1 MATAKKSTA
10 QEELNK
16 LIPLRKATFTEEE
29 KRKLVEGTNAQG
41 RPLTEK
47 ENMELSKMHTAR
59 TLGADWRERAAE
71 RSKAGESARAQ
82 QALAERA
89 AANRKTQYESP
100 LQETVT
106 KTQINLPGGGKVK
119 YGIETLARMRD
130 FEAKQAEKKAAED
143 IRKQNAIYDAGVR
156 ANTALQKR
164 YEDELAS
171 RGFAPPKTRQE
182 QEAIDRAKMEEF
194 RLGQAARTAAER
206 KEKETLTAYKDYK
219 KSARYARKNKDYARA
234 NEYEELANQE
244 EMMAGGDIRNASL
257 RKRFFQDKESE
268 KLRQEIDR
276 RSEERRAVIKKQN
289 TSNPEASSFTQ
300 TSSSAPM
307 NVGGSLSYNL
317 PYENVKGPTEQPFGL
332 RTPSR
337 AQDYLPSYLESPTG
351 TTSQSTIEDGVDFS
365 SISPYN
371 TDGTRTAGTTAPVS
385 QPAAPKP
392 TATFPTST
400 QQTIEDV
407 LPGASNM
414 PVVQRNPNETPAQH
428 NERVLQEYTNNVI
441 IPSFDKETQDAV
453 RSAIELNKQESSLY
467 KQRFAGKGK
476 EYEKVSESLKK
487 DQQVIIKSM
496 KELKSKLRDFKKYP
510 MDSKERTFLLNQIGT
525 LNNQLGFF
533 DKLLN

>member
-1 MATAKKSTA
+1 MAT
-10 QEELNK
+10 
-16 LIPLRKATFTEEE
+16 IPSRKATFTEEE

-41 RPLTEK
+41 KPLTEK

-59 TLGADWRERAAE
+59 TIGADWRERAAE

-119 YGIETLARMRD
+119 YGIDTLASMRD
-130 FEAKQAEKKAAED
+130 FETKQAEEKAALQAKREGALSAM
-143 IRKQNAIYDAGVR
+143 RQKAG
-156 ANTALQKR
+156 TALRQR

-171 RGFAPPKTRQE
+171 RGFAPPKTRQD
-182 QEAIDRAKMEEF
+182 QEAIDRARREEF
-194 RLGQAARTAAER
+194 DTITAARNAAR
-206 KEKETLTAYKDYK
+206 MKEKQAVDESRAYKQL
-219 KSARYARKNKDYARA
+219 ARMARKNGDFVGAAAY
-234 NEYEELANQE
+234 NQE
-244 EMMAGGDIRNASL
+244 VIKREADAGGDIRNATA
-257 RKRFFQDKESE
+257 
-268 KLRQEIDR
+268 R
-276 RSEERRAVIKKQN
+276 RSVFEDREMQAARERINQARSARRESMKVQN

-300 TSSSAPM
+300 TSSNAHM
-307 NVGGSLSYNL
+307 NVGGALSYNL

-337 AQDYLPSYLESPTG
+337 AQDYLATA
-351 TTSQSTIEDGVDFS
+351 QSTIEDGVDFS

-371 TDGTRTAGTTAPVS
+371 TAGTTTAGTTAPAS
-385 QPAAPKP
+385 QPATPKS
-392 TATFPTST
+392 TAAFPTST

-441 IPSFDKETQDAV
+441 IPSFDKQTQDAV
-453 RSAIELNKQESSLY
+453 RSAIELNKQKSDLSG
-467 KQRFAGKGK
+467 QRYVTGGIEKYG
-476 EYEKVSESLKK
+476 KVSESLKK

>member
-41 RPLTEK
+41 KPLTEK

-89 AANRKTQYESP
+89 AINRSAAPRDYKLP
-100 LQETVT
+100 T
-106 KTQINLPGGGKVK
+106 KADEFQDIPGGGKVK
-119 YGIETLARMRD
+119 TGAETLKRMQG
-130 FEAKQAEKKAAED
+130 FEKQRSEAKAAEN
-143 IRKQNAIYDAGVR
+143 IRKQNLIYDAGAR

-182 QEAIDRAKMEEF
+182 AEAIDRAKMEEF

-206 KEKETLTAYKDYK
+206 KEKEILTAYKNYK
-219 KSARYARKNKDYARA
+219 QSALYARRNKDHARA
-234 NEYEELANQE
+234 NGYEELANQE
-244 EMMAGGDIRNASL
+244 EIMAGGDIRDASL

-289 TSNPEASSFTQ
+289 ISNPEASSFIQ
-300 TSSSAPM
+300 TSSAAPLA
-307 NVGGSLSYNL
+307 VGSDMPSYQL
-317 PYENVKGPTEQPFGL
+317 PYKKPSGPTEQPFGMT
-332 RTPSR
+332 TP
-337 AQDYLPSYLESPTG
+337 AMTDY
-351 TTSQSTIEDGVDFS
+351 GVDFS

-371 TDGTRTAGTTAPVS
+371 TAGTRTTGTTAPAS
-385 QPAAPKP
+385 LPATPKS
-392 TATFPTST
+392 TAAFPTST

-414 PVVQRNPNETPAQH
+414 PVVQRNPSETTAQH

-441 IPSFDKETQDAV
+441 IPSFDKQTQDAV
-453 RSAIELNKQESSLY
+453 RSAIELNKQESTLY
-467 KQRFAGKGK
+467 RQRLAGKGK
-476 EYEKVSESLKK
+476 EYEEVSKNLKK
-487 DQQVIIKSM
+487 NQQVIVKSM
-496 KELKSKLRDFKKYP
+496 KELKSKLRDWKKYP
-510 MDSKERTFLLNQIGT
+510 MNSKERTFLENQIGT
-525 LNNQLGFF
+525 LNKQLGFF

>member
-1 MATAKKSTA
+1 MAT
-10 QEELNK
+10 
-16 LIPLRKATFTEEE
+16 IPSRKATFTEEE
-29 KRKLVEGTNAQG
+29 KRMLIEGTDAQG
-41 RPLTEK
+41 KPLSESEK
-47 ENMELSKMHTAR
+47 MKLSKMHTAR
-59 TLGADWRERAAE
+59 TIGADWREKAAE

-119 YGIETLARMRD
+119 YGIDTLASMRD
-130 FEAKQAEKKAAED
+130 FETKQTEEKAALQAKREGALSAM
-143 IRKQNAIYDAGVR
+143 REKSGNALR
-156 ANTALQKR
+156 QR

-171 RGFAPPKTRQE
+171 RGFAPPKTRQD

-194 RLGQAARTAAER
+194 KEISRSRLAAKEEEER
-206 KEKETLTAYKDYK
+206 AVGKYKDYIK
-219 KSARYARKNKDYARA
+219 AAKIARSGKDYAA
-234 NEYEELANQE
+234 ASLYDTLANQE
-244 EMMAGGDIRNASL
+244 EIAAGGDIRNTSL
-257 RKRFFQDKESE
+257 RKRFFENQELQNAKERIAKVTE
-268 KLRQEIDR
+268 ARKLAMQQKTI
-276 RSEERRAVIKKQN
+276 
-289 TSNPEASSFTQ
+289 SNPEASSFTP
-300 TSSSAPM
+300 TSSAAPLA
-307 NVGGSLSYNL
+307 VGSDMPSYQL
-317 PYENVKGPTEQPFGL
+317 PYQKPAGPIDQGFGMT
-332 RTPSR
+332 TPTMG
-337 AQDYLPSYLESPTG
+337 DY
-351 TTSQSTIEDGVDFS
+351 GVDFS

-371 TDGTRTAGTTAPVS
+371 TAGTRTAGTTAPAS
-385 QPAAPKP
+385 QPATPKS
-392 TATFPTST
+392 TAAFPTST
-400 QQTIEDV
+400 QQTIEDI

-453 RSAIELNKQESSLY
+453 RSAIELNKQESTLY

-476 EYEKVSESLKK
+476 DYEKVSENLKK

>member
-89 AANRKTQYESP
+89 AINRSLAPKDFKLP
-100 LQETVT
+100 T
-106 KTQINLPGGGKVK
+106 KADEEMDIPGGGKVK
-119 YGIETLARMRD
+119 IGAETIKRMQG
-130 FEAKQAEKKAAED
+130 FEKQKSEAKAAEN
-143 IRKQNAIYDAGVR
+143 IRKQNLIYDAGVR

-182 QEAIDRAKMEEF
+182 AEAISRARREEF
-194 RLGQAARTAAER
+194 DLARQSRQDADLAEKTALRDYSNFKQAARQARRDKDFGNVAYYENKAAEI
-206 KEKETLTAYKDYK
+206 
-219 KSARYARKNKDYARA
+219 
-234 NEYEELANQE
+234 NEFV
-244 EMMAGGDIRNASL
+244 GGDIRNATA
-257 RKRFFQDKESE
+257 RKSFFQDQAGKDLMREVNA
-268 KLRQEIDR
+268 
-276 RSEERRAVIKKQN
+276 RSEARREKTRKQ
-289 TSNPEASSFTQ
+289 TVSNPEASSFTQ
-300 TSSSAPM
+300 TSSNAPM

-371 TDGTRTAGTTAPVS
+371 TAGTRTAGTTAPVS

-441 IPSFDKETQDAV
+441 IPSFDKQTQDAV
-453 RSAIELNKQESSLY
+453 RSAIELNKQKSDLSG
-467 KQRFAGKGK
+467 QRYVTGGIEKYG
-476 EYEKVSESLKK
+476 KVSESLKK
-487 DQQVIIKSM
+487 DQQVIA
-496 KELKSKLRDFKKYP
+496 
-510 MDSKERTFLLNQIGT
+510 
-525 LNNQLGFF
+525 
-533 DKLLN
+533 

>member
-1 MATAKKSTA
+1 MAT
-10 QEELNK
+10 
-16 LIPLRKATFTEEE
+16 IPSRKATFTEEE
-29 KRKLVEGTNAQG
+29 KRKLVEGTDAQG
-41 RPLTEK
+41 KPLTEK

-59 TLGADWRERAAE
+59 TIGADWRERAAE

-82 QALAERA
+82 QALDERA

-119 YGIETLARMRD
+119 YGIDTLASMRD
-130 FEAKQAEKKAAED
+130 FETKQAEEKAALQAKREGALSAM
-143 IRKQNAIYDAGVR
+143 RQKAG
-156 ANTALQKR
+156 TALRQR

-182 QEAIDRAKMEEF
+182 QEAIDRARREEF
-194 RLGQAARTAAER
+194 DLARQSRQDADLAEKTALRDYSNFKQAARQARRDKDFGNVAYYENKAAEI
-206 KEKETLTAYKDYK
+206 
-219 KSARYARKNKDYARA
+219 
-234 NEYEELANQE
+234 NEFV
-244 EMMAGGDIRNASL
+244 GGDIRNATA
-257 RKRFFQDKESE
+257 RKSFFQDQAGKDLMREVNA
-268 KLRQEIDR
+268 
-276 RSEERRAVIKKQN
+276 RSEARREKTRKQ
-289 TSNPEASSFTQ
+289 TVSNPEASSFTP
-300 TSSSAPM
+300 TSSNAPLA
-307 NVGGSLSYNL
+307 VGSDMPSYQL
-317 PYENVKGPTEQPFGL
+317 PYQKPSGPTEQPFGMT
-332 RTPSR
+332 TPSMT
-337 AQDYLPSYLESPTG
+337 DY
-351 TTSQSTIEDGVDFS
+351 GVDFS

-371 TDGTRTAGTTAPVS
+371 TAGTRTTGATAPAS
-385 QPAAPKP
+385 QPATPKS

-441 IPSFDKETQDAV
+441 IPSFDKKTQDAV
-453 RSAIELNKQESSLY
+453 RSAIELNKQKSDLSG
-467 KQRFAGKGK
+467 QRYVTGGIEKYG
-476 EYEKVSESLKK
+476 KVSESLKK

-496 KELKSKLRDFKKYP
+496 KELKSKLRDLKNYP
-510 MDSKERTFLLNQIGT
+510 MNSKERTFLENQIGT